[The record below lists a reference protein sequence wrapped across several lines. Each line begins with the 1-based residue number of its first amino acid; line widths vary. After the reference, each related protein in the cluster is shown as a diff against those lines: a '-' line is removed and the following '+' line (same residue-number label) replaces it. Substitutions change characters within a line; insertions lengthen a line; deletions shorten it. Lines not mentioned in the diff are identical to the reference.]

1 MAGITIPI
9 ISSANGITTVNR
21 ASKPIGCAII
31 RTGIAILNTPTPTRG
46 NDVQLLHYTFSY
58 VIMHCITVKSQLLYS
73 YTSTENIMA
82 NNSYSSLETRM
93 EELSRQLNQK
103 DEELE
108 KEVDDIMAADFDALD
123 ADIEADKKDLRDG
136 LKQKVEAVKKG
147 IKDRK
152 DELRQRVEEI
162 KKGSKD
168 RARKEAEASLNRMEE
183 HLSNEDLISAYV
195 ARWIANQWLKAS
207 K

>member
-1 MAGITIPI
+1 
-9 ISSANGITTVNR
+9 
-21 ASKPIGCAII
+21 
-31 RTGIAILNTPTPTRG
+31 
-46 NDVQLLHYTFSY
+46 
-58 VIMHCITVKSQLLYS
+58 
-73 YTSTENIMA
+73 MA

-108 KEVDDIMAADFDALD
+108 KELDDIMAADFEALD

-152 DELRQRVEEI
+152 DELRQKVEAA
-162 KKGSKD
+162 KTGAKD
-168 RARKEAEASLNRMEE
+168 RARKEAEDSLNRMEE
-183 HLSNEDLISAYV
+183 HLSNNDLVSAHVSRWV
-195 ARWIANQWLKAS
+195 ASQWLKAS